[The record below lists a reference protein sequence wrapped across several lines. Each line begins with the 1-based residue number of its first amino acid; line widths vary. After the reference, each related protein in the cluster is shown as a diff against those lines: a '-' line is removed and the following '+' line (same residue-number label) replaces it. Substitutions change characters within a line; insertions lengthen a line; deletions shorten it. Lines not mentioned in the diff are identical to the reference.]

1 MENKMK
7 SIFYT
12 VFIVLALGISA
23 ASAGPTGVYGVEGQN
38 PGDGSV
44 YTGEVAVERTG
55 ATYVV
60 VWRVGNDEYVGTGIG
75 AANSKGMVTFGDA
88 AGNDTAIAVSY
99 VSGDTFG
106 LALFVEQQN
115 GQWKGI
121 WTYGGSDAIGAETW
135 TPR

>member
-1 MENKMK
+1 MK
-7 SIFYT
+7 SACFAVIAF
-12 VFIVLALGISA
+12 FVLGVSA
-23 ASAGPTGVYGVEGQN
+23 AFAGPAGVYGVEGKN

-44 YTGEVAVERTG
+44 YTGAVAVEKNG
-55 ATYVV
+55 ATYTV

-75 AANSKGMVTFGDA
+75 AASSKGAVTFGDA
-88 AGNDTAIAVSY
+88 AENDTAIAVSY

-115 GQWKGI
+115 GQWNGI
-121 WTYGGSDAIGAETW
+121 WTYGGSDAIGVETW